1 MVSILIFYQ
10 SNGMRINFIKEIFLK
25 LNLVRNILNRFLYN
39 STSIRMLR
47 KIDDFSFYGFEKFF
61 LLFLGSFLEYLLEDI
76 VAETI
81 FHKRIVLFKNERK
94 NEFFF
99 VLLTSFKDILNG
111 S

>member
-1 MVSILIFYQ
+1 
-10 SNGMRINFIKEIFLK
+10 
-25 LNLVRNILNRFLYN
+25 
-39 STSIRMLR
+39 MLR

-94 NEFFF
+94 NEFFC

-111 S
+111 SWSILISRPLANLR